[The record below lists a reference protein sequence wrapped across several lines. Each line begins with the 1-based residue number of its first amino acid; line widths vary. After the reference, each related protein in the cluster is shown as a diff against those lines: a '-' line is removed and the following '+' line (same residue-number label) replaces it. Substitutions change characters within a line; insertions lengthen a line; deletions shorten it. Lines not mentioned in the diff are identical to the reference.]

1 MGRPTHLLL
10 LAGTIEAREMA
21 RYLSMRVSR
30 SPELRVT
37 ASLAGVTTNPAPLA
51 VPTRTG
57 GFGGVAGL
65 ADWVRSEQVTMII
78 DMTHPYAAQISEH
91 AIDAARQTFVAH
103 VRFERACWVPESQDR
118 WQSFKNWQ
126 EMIEAVPR
134 GAHVFVAGG
143 SKMLSGCLWRDDI
156 TVTARALLR
165 PYDIPDRITIVLS
178 PPKDTIEEERAML
191 QSHKIT
197 HIFCKNSGGM
207 AARAKIDAA
216 RMLGL
221 KVWMLERPN
230 LPKAASVSSLEHLQ
244 KSIETH
250 LSRD

>member
-1 MGRPTHLLL
+1 MRRASHLLL

-21 RYLSMRVSR
+21 HYLSMRSSR
-30 SPELRVT
+30 SAELRVT

-65 ADWVRSEQVTMII
+65 ADWVHSEQVTMII
-78 DMTHPYAAQISEH
+78 DMTHPYAAQMTKH
-91 AIDAARQTFVAH
+91 AIDAARQTFVSH
-103 VRFERACWVPESQDR
+103 IRFERPCWLPEPQDR

-126 EMIEAVPR
+126 DMIDAVPA

-156 TVTARALLR
+156 TVTARALLH
-165 PYDIPDRITIVLS
+165 PHDILDQITVVLS
-178 PPKDTIEEERAML
+178 PPKDTVEEERAML
-191 QSHKIT
+191 ESCNIT

-207 AARAKIDAA
+207 SARAKIDAA
-216 RMLGL
+216 RLLGL
-221 KVWMLERPN
+221 EVWMLERPN
-230 LPKAASVSSLEHLQ
+230 LLKSASVSSLGHLQ
-244 KSIETH
+244 KSVETH

>member
-1 MGRPTHLLL
+1 MRRAAHLLL

-21 RYLSMRVSR
+21 HYLSMRSSG

-37 ASLAGVTTNPAPLA
+37 ASLAGVTANPEPLA
-51 VPTRTG
+51 IPTRTG

-65 ADWVRSEQVTMII
+65 AEWVRSEQVTMII
-78 DMTHPYAAQISEH
+78 DMTHPYATQMSKH
-91 AIDAARQTFVAH
+91 AIDAARQTSVSH
-103 VRFERACWVPESQDR
+103 IRFERACWMPEPGDR

-126 EMIEAVPR
+126 DMIEAVPA

-143 SKMLSGCLWRDDI
+143 SKMLSRCLWRDDI
-156 TVTARALLR
+156 IITARALHR
-165 PYDIPDRITIVLS
+165 PYDIPDRITVVLS
-178 PPKDTIEEERAML
+178 LPKDTVEEERAML
-191 QSHKIT
+191 QSHNIT
-197 HIFCKNSGGM
+197 HIFCKNSGGK

-221 KVWMLERPN
+221 EVWMLERPN
-230 LPKAASVSSLEHLQ
+230 LPKAASVSSLKNLQ
-244 KSIETH
+244 KSVETH

>member
-1 MGRPTHLLL
+1 MHRTAHLLL

-21 RYLSMRVSR
+21 HYLSMRSSG

-37 ASLAGVTTNPAPLA
+37 ASLAGVTTNPEPLA
-51 VPTRTG
+51 IPTRTG

-78 DMTHPYAAQISEH
+78 DMTHPYAAQMSKH
-91 AIDAARQTFVAH
+91 AVDAAIQTSVSH
-103 VRFERACWVPESQDR
+103 IRFERECWLPEPGDR

-126 EMIEAVPR
+126 DMIEAVPA

-143 SKMLSGCLWRDDI
+143 SNMLSDCLWRDDI

-165 PYDIPDRITIVLS
+165 PDDISDRITIVLS
-178 PPKDTIEEERAML
+178 FPKDTVEEERAML
-191 QSHKIT
+191 QSHNIT

-221 KVWMLERPN
+221 EVWMLERPN
-230 LPKAASVSSLEHLQ
+230 LTEVASVSSLENLQ
-244 KSIETH
+244 KSVEKH

>member
-1 MGRPTHLLL
+1 MRRAAHVLL

-21 RYLSMRVSR
+21 NYLSIRSSR
-30 SPELRVT
+30 SSELRVT

-65 ADWVRSEQVTMII
+65 ADWVSSEQVTLII
-78 DMTHPYAAQISEH
+78 DMTHPYAAQISKH

-103 VRFERACWVPESQDR
+103 IRFERACWLPEPQDR

-126 EMIEAVPR
+126 DMIDAVPA

-143 SKMLSGCLWRDDI
+143 SKMLSSCLWRDDI

-165 PYDIPDRITIVLS
+165 PRDIPDRINTVLS
-178 PPKDTIEEERAML
+178 LPKDTVEEERAML
-191 QSHKIT
+191 QSYNIT
-197 HIFCKNSGGM
+197 HIFCKNSGGI
-207 AARAKIDAA
+207 ASRAKIDAA
-216 RMLGL
+216 RVLGL

-230 LPKAASVSSLEHLQ
+230 LSKAATVSSLEHLQ
-244 KSIETH
+244 KSVEAL